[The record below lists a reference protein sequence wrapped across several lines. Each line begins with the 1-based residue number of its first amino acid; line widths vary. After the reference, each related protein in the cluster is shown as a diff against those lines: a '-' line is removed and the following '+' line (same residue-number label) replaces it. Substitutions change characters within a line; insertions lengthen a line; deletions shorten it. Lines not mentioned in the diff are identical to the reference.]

1 MQKNQG
7 MKHLRDTLII
17 FCISQVC
24 FLLIC
29 AWALHL
35 SLLGIDDFLGYHT
48 AHTKGISIVLLFVS
62 SSLAIAMIYMCREFY
77 KISLL
82 EQELV
87 VTRVANELNENTL
100 KILRSH
106 RHDFLNHMQ
115 VIVGYLQLNR
125 TQNAIEYI
133 LNLSTELNN
142 ALPVNGLGM
151 SEVAVVLINKQEE
164 AARYGIKL
172 KYFINASIRS
182 NEINSIDMVRIISN
196 LIDNAIYE
204 LKNNHY
210 NEQTEKCIELSFDC
224 RDEKIMVQVRNYP
237 GAAINKDIFNYG
249 FTTKGPEGSG
259 IGLYTVKKL
268 VVEKYNGTIEVTF
281 SAETGTTFALTF

>member
-1 MQKNQG
+1 MKNF
-7 MKHLRDTLII
+7 RDTLII
-17 FCISQVC
+17 ICISQVF

-29 AWALHL
+29 TWALHL
-35 SLLGIDDFLGYHT
+35 SLLGIDSFLGYHT
-48 AHTKGISIVLLFVS
+48 VHTKNISIALLFVS
-62 SSLAIAMIYMCREFY
+62 SSLAIAMVYMCHEFF
-77 KISLL
+77 KMSLL

-125 TQNAIEYI
+125 TQKAVDYI
-133 LNLSTELNN
+133 LNLNTELNN
-142 ALPVNGLGM
+142 SLPVNGLGM
-151 SEVAVVLINKQEE
+151 SEVAVILIIKQEE

-172 KYFINASIRS
+172 KYYINAGICSH
-182 NEINSIDMVRIISN
+182 EINSIDMVRIISN

-210 NEQTEKCIELSFDC
+210 DDQIEKCIELTFDC
-224 RDEKIMVQVRNYP
+224 RDGKIIVQVRNHP
-237 GAAINKDIFNYG
+237 GAVVNKDVFKYG
-249 FTTKGPEGSG
+249 FTTKGPDGSG

-268 VVEKYNGTIEVTF
+268 VEEKYNGTIDVTF
-281 SAETGTTFALTF
+281 STETGTTFSLTF

>member
-1 MQKNQG
+1 VKKLG

-17 FCISQVC
+17 VCISQVI

-29 AWALHL
+29 AWSLHL
-35 SLLGIDDFLGYHT
+35 SLLGIDNFLGYHT
-48 AHTKGISIVLLFVS
+48 VHTKGVSVALLFVS
-62 SSLAIAMIYMCREFY
+62 SSLAIAMIYMCYEFY

-82 EQELV
+82 EQELA

-100 KILRSH
+100 KILHSH

-125 TQNAIEYI
+125 TQNAVDYI
-133 LNLSTELNN
+133 LNLNTELNN
-142 ALPVNGLGM
+142 ALPVNSLGM
-151 SEVAVVLINKQEE
+151 SEVAVILIVKQEE

-172 KYFINASIRS
+172 KYYINANICSS
-182 NEINSIDMVRIISN
+182 EINSIDIVRIISN
-196 LIDNAIYE
+196 LVDNAIYE

-210 NEQTEKCIELSFDC
+210 DEQAEKCIELNFDC
-224 RDEKIMVQVRNYP
+224 RDGKVIVQVRNYP
-237 GAAINKDIFNYG
+237 GTVVNKEIFKYG
-249 FTTKGPEGSG
+249 YTTKGPDGSG

-268 VVEKYNGTIEVTF
+268 VEEKYRGTIDVT
-281 SAETGTTFALTF
+281 SSNETGTTFSLTF